1 VAKISP
7 FAALRFDPRKAPLSR
22 ALCPPYDVISPEQ
35 AADLR
40 RHPVNAID
48 VELPRGAGP
57 NRYRAAAGV
66 WKRWKKDGM
75 IIGDAAP
82 SFYVCEEMFYRR
94 GKSFRRR
101 GFFAALEVRRAGK
114 DILAHEKTLSKPKA
128 ERLKLLRALRVNTSP
143 IFGLFKDPS
152 GRARRALAAARWKKP
167 DASGHLDGVA
177 YRLWRIDG
185 GKLARL
191 LPRLVA
197 SQKILIADGHHRCE
211 VARRYWGMTRRPQA
225 RSVLA
230 YFCPEEDSGLV
241 VLPTHR
247 VVAGRS
253 WREASQSRCRVTSCP
268 SLRVLSARLAA
279 SKNPYAY
286 GLFDGDFLLA
296 EPKSAAGCKSGLG
309 VEWLNRV
316 LFAGVRPEDI
326 RYTPDADKAASWA
339 RSGRS
344 SAVLVKPFPAAQIR
358 RAVAAVGLL
367 PPKSTYFYPKVPA
380 GLVFKAAS

>member
-1 VAKISP
+1 MAKISP

-35 AADLR
+35 TASLR
-40 RHPVNAID
+40 RHSINAIR
-48 VELPRGAGP
+48 VELPRGVGP
-57 NRYRAAAGV
+57 SRYRAAAGV
-66 WKRWKKDGM
+66 WKSWKKNGTVVSDG
-75 IIGDAAP
+75 AP
-82 SFYVCEEMFYRR
+82 SFYVCEETFSQR

-101 GFFAALEVRRAGK
+101 GFFAALDVRHGKK

-128 ERLKLLRALRVNTSP
+128 ERLRLLRALRVNTSP
-143 IFGLFKDPS
+143 IFGLFKDPA
-152 GRARRALAAARWKKP
+152 GRARRALASARWKKP

-177 YRLWRIDG
+177 YRLWRIDDE
-185 GKLARL
+185 KLARFL
-191 LPRLVA
+191 SGLIAP
-197 SQKILIADGHHRCE
+197 QKILIADGHHRCE
-211 VARRYWGMTRRPQA
+211 VARRYWAMTRRPRA
-225 RSVLA
+225 RGVLA

-253 WREASQSRCRVTSCP
+253 WREASQSRCRVMSCP

-316 LFAGVRPEDI
+316 LLSGVRPEDI
-326 RYTPDADKAASWA
+326 RYTPDAEKAVTWA
-339 RSGRS
+339 RAGRS
-344 SAVLVKPFPAAQIR
+344 SAILVKPFPAAQIR